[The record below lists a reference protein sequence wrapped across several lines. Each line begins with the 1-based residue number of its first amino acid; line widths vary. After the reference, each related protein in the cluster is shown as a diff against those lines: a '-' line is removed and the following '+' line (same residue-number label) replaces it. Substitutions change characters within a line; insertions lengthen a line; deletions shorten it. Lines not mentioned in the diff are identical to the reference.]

1 MDSHGAEPGLRRSLR
16 AAVTLAVA
24 VGLAVLALTLVREA
38 TRTRVEASERAR
50 RAAAFELLLGG
61 VRHDNELFADRIEVH
76 DPELLGTD
84 EPVPVYRARLE
95 GRPIAA
101 ILEAVAPDGYSGSIR
116 IAMAVTPDGRLLGVR
131 VIEHHETPGL
141 GDAIEEHRS
150 DWVRQ
155 FDGRSLED
163 PPPAAWA
170 VRKDG
175 GAFDQL
181 TGATV
186 TPRAVVAA
194 VRNALLFVQRSGA
207 GLYAPAPAQATGS
220 SRPPR

>member
-1 MDSHGAEPGLRRSLR
+1 MR
-16 AAVTLAVA
+16 AALTLAVA

-38 TRTRVEASERAR
+38 TRTRVEASERTKREADF
-50 RAAAFELLLGG
+50 AQLLGG
-61 VRHDNELFADRIEVH
+61 VRHDNELLADRIEAH

-95 GRPIAA
+95 GRPVAA
-101 ILEAVAPDGYSGSIR
+101 ILEAVAPDGYSGAIR

-141 GDAIEEHRS
+141 GDAIEERRS
-150 DWVRQ
+150 DWIHQ
-155 FDGRSLED
+155 FDGRSLAD
-163 PPPAAWA
+163 PPQAGWA

-194 VRNALLFVQRSGA
+194 VRNALLFVQRAGA
-207 GLYAPAPAQATGS
+207 GLYSAAPGQAAASPQAP
-220 SRPPR
+220 R